1 MGLQIEE
8 ILVRIE
14 KQSPR
19 QWYKRF
25 DCFMIGQKYTRSQ
38 FDHCVYLHRLSDGS
52 YIYLLLYFD
61 DMLVTCKIKAEI
73 ERLKTQLSLEF
84 EMMNFGAVKKI
95 LGMEIA

>member
-19 QWYKRF
+19 QLYKRF
-25 DCFMIGQKYTRSQ
+25 DCFMIRQKYTRSQ
-38 FDHCVYLHRLSDGS
+38 FDHCAYLHRLFDES
-52 YIYLLLYFD
+52 YIYLLLYVD

-73 ERLKTQLSLEF
+73 ERLKTQLSLKF
-84 EMMNFGAVKKI
+84 EMKNFDAVKKI